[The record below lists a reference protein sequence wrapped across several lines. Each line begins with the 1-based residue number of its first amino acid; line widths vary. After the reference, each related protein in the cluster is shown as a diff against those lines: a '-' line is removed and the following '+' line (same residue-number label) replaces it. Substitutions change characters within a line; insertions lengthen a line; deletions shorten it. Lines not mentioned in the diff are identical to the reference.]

1 MRRVVPPLLLC
12 GSLALLVL
20 PGCSSYVIRPLQSK
34 IDLMPGEEKSVSFST
49 LTGAVNLGNQY
60 GVLPE
65 SVDVPEGKGV
75 RAKVEGDKV
84 VISADKEAK
93 PGTVHITVKASKAE
107 KDVTIEVNIVTK
119 ESSGKKE
126 GTGREEGSSK
136 KSDK

>member
-1 MRRVVPPLLLC
+1 MRRVVPPLLLY

-20 PGCSSYVIRPLQSK
+20 PGCSYYVIRPQQSK
-34 IDLMPGEEKSVSFST
+34 VDLMPGEEKSVSFST
-49 LTGAVNLGNQY
+49 LTSAVNFGNYY

-65 SVDVPEGKGV
+65 SIDLPEGKGV
-75 RAKVEGDKV
+75 SAKLDSDKV

-93 PGTVHITVKASKAE
+93 PATVHITVKSSKAD